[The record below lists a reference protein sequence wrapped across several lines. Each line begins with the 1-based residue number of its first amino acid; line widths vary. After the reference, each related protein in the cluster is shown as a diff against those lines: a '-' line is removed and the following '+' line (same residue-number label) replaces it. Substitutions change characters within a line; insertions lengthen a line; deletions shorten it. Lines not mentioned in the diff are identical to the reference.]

1 MLFQAG
7 VADPQLGLQVT
18 GQHGI
23 KVWKYVKLQ
32 EGRIVGEKACST
44 KMGIPLSSFVV
55 QMGEGIVL
63 DY

>member
-1 MLFQAG
+1 MLFQAEL
-7 VADPQLGLQVT
+7 ADPQLGLQVT
-18 GQHGI
+18 DQHGI
-23 KVWKYVKLQ
+23 KLWKYVKLQ
-32 EGRIVGEKACST
+32 EGRIVWEKACST